1 MWQKLSSFIS
11 LSRIFNL
18 FQLKILDICEGD
30 EMDED
35 EDIFEA
41 ENLPDY
47 AKTYALPRR
56 MTRRKSQETMEPEIL
71 AKIIFII
78 STFLCILLIRL
89 SRVLD

>member
-1 MWQKLSSFIS
+1 MWQKLSFFFYKFIE
-11 LSRIFNL
+11 
-18 FQLKILDICEGD
+18 KIKTFSVQHIRKYICEGD

-56 MTRRKSQETMEPEIL
+56 MTRRKSQETIEPEVQE
-71 AKIIFII
+71 KIVFII
-78 STFLCILLIRL
+78 STF
-89 SRVLD
+89 